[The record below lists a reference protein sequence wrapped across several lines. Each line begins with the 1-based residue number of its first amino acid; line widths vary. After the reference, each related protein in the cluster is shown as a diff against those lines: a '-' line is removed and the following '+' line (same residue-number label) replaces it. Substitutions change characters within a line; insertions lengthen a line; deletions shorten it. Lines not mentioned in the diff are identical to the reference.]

1 MAKTIPT
8 KTPTKAKIKQGLQ
21 QRDFLGHNSNEP
33 DFQITTTC
41 THRLRENVD
50 AIVYYFWAI
59 NCWDIVFLKC
69 ETVVSLEF

>member
-21 QRDFLGHNSNEP
+21 QRDFWGHNSNEP

-50 AIVYYFWAI
+50 AIVYYF
-59 NCWDIVFLKC
+59 
-69 ETVVSLEF
+69 